1 MAHRVQAGPVA
12 ANRRWI
18 VVSQDSLYNRG
29 MWSPHLPENLRIV
42 RERIARA
49 AERAG
54 RRPEEV
60 AILGATKGVPP
71 KRIREAAALGLR
83 LFGENRVQ
91 EARDKIPQLADL
103 DLTWHMIGHLQT
115 NKVRHA
121 VRLFHLVESLD
132 RQELA
137 RELEKRLARMDRRMP
152 VLLEVNTSG
161 EPSKYG
167 LPPEPDALLQLA
179 EFVLSQAPHL
189 ELRGLM
195 TLGPYPPEEARSRR
209 AFARL
214 RELRDLLSRRLGM
227 ALPVLSMGMSED
239 FEYAVLEGA
248 TEVRLGRALFGP
260 REP

>member
-1 MAHRVQAGPVA
+1 MGS
-12 ANRRWI
+12 W
-18 VVSQDSLYNRG
+18 
-29 MWSPHLPENLRIV
+29 NLADNLQRV

-54 RRPEEV
+54 RRPEEIV
-60 AILGATKGVPP
+60 ILGATKGVPAE
-71 KRIREAAALGLR
+71 RIREAAALGLS

-91 EARDKIPQLADL
+91 EARQKIPQLADL
-103 DLTWHMIGHLQT
+103 PLTWHMIGHLQT
-115 NKVRHA
+115 NKVRYA
-121 VRLFHLVESLD
+121 VRLFHAVESLD
-132 RQELA
+132 RAELA
-137 RELEKRLARMDRRMP
+137 RELEKRLAPQGKVLP

-167 LPPEPDALLQLA
+167 VAPEPEELLSLA
-179 EFVLSQAPHL
+179 EWILAHAPHL
-189 ELRGLM
+189 QLRGLM
-195 TLGPYPPEEARSRR
+195 TLGPYPPEETRSRR

-214 RELRDLLSRRLGM
+214 RELRDLLSQRLGL